1 MQHSLTIVP
10 DELLKMYKSN
20 RLIFRSTE
28 KNDRANMLTLLN
40 MALGLNTVGTK
51 FNQDFPL

>member
-28 KNDRANMLTLLN
+28 KKLQSKHVNIAN
-40 MALGLNTVGTK
+40 MALGLNTVGIK